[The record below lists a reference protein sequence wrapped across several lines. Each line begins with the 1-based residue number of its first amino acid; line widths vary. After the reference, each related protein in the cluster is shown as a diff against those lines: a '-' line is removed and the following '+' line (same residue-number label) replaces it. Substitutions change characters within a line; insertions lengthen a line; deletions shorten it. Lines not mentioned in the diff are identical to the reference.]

1 MSGLTFDAQR
11 GSTLGERAD
20 LYIPLAIAAI
30 VLAIAISTVTPWPVG
45 AFEDD
50 AVYTI
55 LGKSL
60 AEGTGYR
67 MINLPGA
74 PAATHYPPGYPAL
87 LAVLWKLAP
96 SFPDNIVVFKFANA
110 LLLAAAAAGTYLF
123 ARRRLELSTVASTA
137 TALIT
142 TLSIAILLLTGMV
155 LSEPLFLALLIP
167 ALFVTERAVESGR
180 VRTALLAGI
189 LLGMLTLVRSLGIFA
204 IPGAFALLLWRRRY
218 AAAVAFALGA
228 AALAGPWLMWVELHQ
243 GDVPHIISGKY
254 GSYSGWVLQGYKDY
268 GIEFIWQ
275 VIVKNAQDLYRVLGR
290 IHAPVPGK
298 IVLALTFTALMGLLI
313 LGATRLARRA
323 PATLFFVGIYTII
336 VMLWPFEPSRFVL
349 GLWPILA
356 CCAALGIRTL
366 WRWSPAQPLTASARY
381 LALACCLGIAVG
393 WVRYNGQGFK
403 NGWWEPVQ
411 KAGGE
416 RMKPIVQWVAY
427 NTAMTDVISTD
438 HDPAIYLYTGRRAV
452 PTNTWLVRE
461 RITPLTPEEEIA
473 FVRKLLTDLKPDYYV
488 PTSIGGERSAK
499 LLVKEAKPMLRYL
512 GQTPNGAAFAL
523 VRP

>member
-1 MSGLTFDAQR
+1 MSGYKSAALR
-11 GSTLGERAD
+11 GSTLGGRAD
-20 LYIPLAIAAI
+20 LYIPLGIAAL

-67 MINLPGA
+67 MLNLPGA

-87 LAVLWKLAP
+87 LAVLWTIAP

-110 LLLAAAAAGTYLF
+110 LLLAMAAAGTYWF
-123 ARRRLELSTVASTA
+123 ARRRLELSQIASAA

-142 TLSIAILLLTGMV
+142 TLSIPILLLTGLV

-167 ALFVTERAVESGR
+167 ALFVTERAVETGR
-180 VRTALLAGI
+180 ARTALFAGV
-189 LLGMLTLVRSLGIFA
+189 LLGLLTLVRSLGVFA
-204 IPGAFALLLWRRRY
+204 IPGPLALLLWRRRY
-218 AAAVAFALGA
+218 AAAAALALGA
-228 AALAGPWLMWVELHQ
+228 AALAGPWLLWVQVHQ

-268 GIEFIWQ
+268 GIAFIWQ
-275 VIVKNAQDLYRVLGR
+275 VIVKNSQDLYRVLSRVHTPIPGD
-290 IHAPVPGK
+290 VPR
-298 IVLALTFTALMGLLI
+298 ALTFIALMALI
-313 LGATRLARRA
+313 AVGASRLTRRA
-323 PATLFFVGIYTII
+323 PATLCFVLLYTVI

-349 GLWPILA
+349 GLWPVLA
-356 CCAALGIRTL
+356 CCVALGIRAVL
-366 WRWSPAQPLTASARY
+366 QWRPERKLEVAGRY
-381 LALACCLGIAVG
+381 VALAACFGLAVG
-393 WVRYNGQGFK
+393 WVRYNGRGFK
-403 NGWWEPVQ
+403 NGWWEPIQ
-411 KAGGE
+411 QAGGE
-416 RMKPIVQWVAY
+416 RLKPIVQWVAY

-438 HDPAIYLYTGRRAV
+438 HDPAVYLYTGRRAI

-461 RITPLTPEEEIA
+461 RVTPLTPGEELNAI
-473 FVRKLLTDLKPDYYV
+473 RQLLTELKPDYYV

-499 LLVKEAKPMLRYL
+499 ILAKESRPLLRYL

-523 VRP
+523 VR